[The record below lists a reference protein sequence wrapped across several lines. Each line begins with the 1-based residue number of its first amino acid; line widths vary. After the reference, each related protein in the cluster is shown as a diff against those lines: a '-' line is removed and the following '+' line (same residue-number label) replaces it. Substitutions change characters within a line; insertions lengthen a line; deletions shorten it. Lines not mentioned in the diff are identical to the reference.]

1 MTATDATPESLDL
14 RELLRANRDQL
25 QLVLD
30 EYRAVNPRIFGS
42 VARGEAGPDSD
53 IDLLVDL
60 LPDARHSDL
69 IRVGGLRAG
78 LRRVLDQDVDVLA
91 PQLLRA
97 RVSATALKDAVPL

>member
-1 MTATDATPESLDL
+1 MTATHATPESLDL
-14 RELLRANRDQL
+14 RELLHAHRDQL
-25 QLVLD
+25 QAVLD
-30 EYRAVNPRIFGS
+30 EYRAVNPRVFGS

-60 LPDARHSDL
+60 LPDDRHSDL

-78 LRRVLDQDVDVLA
+78 FRRVLDQDVDVVA
-91 PQLLRA
+91 SQLLKA